1 MTKLTKPIAPLAA
14 AAAVLLGSAL
24 LAAQPLAAET
34 PDTVR
39 SVRIAIVD
47 PSSGDDLAVLDPDQ
61 EITLIPGEEVL
72 VKTFE
77 PIATRN
83 SDRRTVASTFGFGP
97 SQREIEVV
105 SSTPG
110 RGEALIR
117 LNDATPGQRLRIGYK
132 LADHVPLANPS
143 MRLGKILVRV
153 ASPGSRSVT
162 GARSTTGIGGS
173 GFGHYSTPADAV
185 INALYRGILLRDPD
199 SGAAGA
205 RDELVRNGYDAVR
218 QVAGNIANS
227 EESRYRLYDNGAT
240 NVRRLEALYSNL
252 LGWSRADVGR
262 DRWDS
267 DLAELDRGNIAG
279 VVDAI
284 VRSQQFRSRF
294 GI

>member
-1 MTKLTKPIAPLAA
+1 MTKLTKPFAPLAA
-14 AAAVLLGSAL
+14 AAAVLLGSAFL
-24 LAAQPLAAET
+24 SAQPAAAQT

-47 PSSGDDLAVLDPDQ
+47 PSSGDELAVLNPDQ

-72 VKTFE
+72 VRTFE
-77 PIATRN
+77 PIASRR
-83 SDRRTVASTFGFGP
+83 SDRRTLAATFGFGP
-97 SQREIEVV
+97 SPTALEVV
-105 SSTPG
+105 SSTPE

-117 LNDATPGQRLRIGYK
+117 LNDATPGQRLHIGYK
-132 LADHVPLANPS
+132 LADRLTLANS
-143 MRLGKILVRV
+143 GMQLGRILVRV
-153 ASPGSRSVT
+153 AAPGSRSVT
-162 GARSTTGIGGS
+162 GAQSSVGGIGLGQ
-173 GFGHYSTPADAV
+173 YSTPADAV

-199 SGAAGA
+199 AGAAGA

-218 QVAGNIANS
+218 RVAGNIANS
-227 EESRYRLYDNGAT
+227 EESRYRLYDNGTT

-267 DLAELDRGNIAG
+267 DLAEINRGNIAG

-294 GI
+294 GF